1 MYDPNNYS
9 YSNGSFN
16 PVDPEQK
23 PPKKSNNVGKTIAA
37 ILADR
42 AFIP

>member
-9 YSNGSFN
+9 YNNGEFT

-23 PPKKSNNVGKTIAA
+23 PPKKSGGAGKIIAG
-37 ILADR
+37 LLDR
-42 AFIP
+42 KSVV